1 MKSKIQLCLIVNVLM
16 LSLAFQPQTPPSII
30 PFSNKHDIR
39 RSKSFLRKE
48 SNSNFDQEQMHL
60 SRKEFS
66 SLCSAAF
73 LSMVLTVSTTS
84 NACAASSS
92 TAKEQHFTAK
102 HKQNEETE
110 KSLEESISGFIS
122 GVTVTTAKTLVKYP
136 LDTATVR
143 LQMPNTPYSIH
154 NVPQLFEGSYRGISL
169 PLLTNIPGGALFFA
183 IKDATKLILK
193 ENGVSRFTATCLAVG
208 VANFPYW
215 LIRNPSEV
223 IKTRQQAG
231 VEGYGPN
238 VNVFDAIRKALKN
251 HNGLDEEKGG
261 GTGGL
266 DGLYKGYWENIL
278 YAFPA
283 DVVKFV
289 CYEGLSGGIND
300 LSPIEGAL
308 YGAISTGV
316 AQFVT
321 TPLDVIRNRI
331 MAEDTI
337 ITNKE
342 EDALENRTY
351 PERFIKLAKEEGF
364 DGLFAGATPRVGK
377 AILSG
382 AIQFATYEET
392 KSKVTDIF
400 QSFRKT

>member
-1 MKSKIQLCLIVNVLM
+1 MNVLM

-30 PFSNKHDIR
+30 PFSNKQDNR
-39 RSKSFLRKE
+39 RSHFFQRKE
-48 SNSNFDQEQMHL
+48 SNSNVDREQMHL
-60 SRKEFS
+60 SRKEFT

-73 LSMVLTVSTTS
+73 LSMVPIS

-92 TAKEQHFTAK
+92 TAKEQHLTVE
-102 HKQNEETE
+102 HKQNKETE

-122 GVTVTTAKTLVKYP
+122 GVTVTTVKTLVKYP

-143 LQMPNTPYSIH
+143 LQMPNTPYSIY
-154 NVPQLFEGSYRGISL
+154 NIAQLFEGSYRGISL

-183 IKDATKLILK
+183 IKDATKSILK

-238 VNVFDAIRKALKN
+238 VNAFDAIRKALETN
-251 HNGLDEEKGG
+251 NGIDEEKGG

-266 DGLYKGYWENIL
+266 DEFYKGYWENIL

-283 DVVKFV
+283 DVIKFV
-289 CYEGLSGGIND
+289 CYEGLSGGIKD
-300 LSPIEGAL
+300 VSPIEGAL

-316 AQFVT
+316 AQFIT

-331 MAEDTI
+331 MAEDTF
-337 ITNKE
+337 ITNGEVDVIK
-342 EDALENRTY
+342 NRTY
-351 PERFIKLAKEEGF
+351 TERFIKLAKEEGF
-364 DGLFAGATPRVGK
+364 NGLFAGATPRVGK

-392 KSKVTDIF
+392 KSKVADLF

>member
-1 MKSKIQLCLIVNVLM
+1 
-16 LSLAFQPQTPPSII
+16 
-30 PFSNKHDIR
+30 
-39 RSKSFLRKE
+39 
-48 SNSNFDQEQMHL
+48 
-60 SRKEFS
+60 
-66 SLCSAAF
+66 
-73 LSMVLTVSTTS
+73 
-84 NACAASSS
+84 
-92 TAKEQHFTAK
+92 
-102 HKQNEETE
+102 
-110 KSLEESISGFIS
+110 
-122 GVTVTTAKTLVKYP
+122 
-136 LDTATVR
+136 
-143 LQMPNTPYSIH
+143 
-154 NVPQLFEGSYRGISL
+154 
-169 PLLTNIPGGALFFA
+169 
-183 IKDATKLILK
+183 
-193 ENGVSRFTATCLAVG
+193 LAVG